1 MLERQLEGYTTKRGQ
16 KGLKEDSGGQEEEN
30 EEKSLVER
38 RSPLWTD
45 VEEEGDEIEEL
56 ENRLR

>member
-1 MLERQLEGYTTKRGQ
+1 M
-16 KGLKEDSGGQEEEN
+16 KEDSVGQEES
-30 EEKSLVER
+30 EEKNLAER
-38 RSPLWTD
+38 RTPLWTD